1 MRILYV
7 TSTLPFGAAESFV
20 IPEVCEL
27 LRRGHDVRVIPIR
40 PRNGIVHVGIDE
52 LLERSVPTPLVS
64 GRVLRGASRAVR
76 MFGSAAVRSA
86 ADVVGESTSSVRL
99 KNAAVLPKALWLAT
113 EAKDFAPDHIHAHW
127 ASTTSTAAMI
137 AASLAEVPW
146 SLTAHRWDIAEANLL
161 ERKSASAAFVRA
173 ISTDGA
179 CDLRSQLAGR
189 QNIVE
194 LHMGVDL
201 PPQPGRPAP
210 HRKFLTVFV
219 PASLVPVKGHDVL
232 FRALALRGPAD
243 AGISA
248 VIAGGG
254 PLRGRLE
261 RLAADLGIADRVHF
275 LGQLPHDDVLRQLG
289 SGAYDLVVLSSV
301 ARGGEKEGI
310 PVALVEA
317 MAHSVPVLATDVG
330 GVSELVGRGGGMLV
344 PSADEQ
350 ALADALSEL
359 AADVE
364 LRRSLAL
371 AGRRRVEEEFSIV
384 SIAVRLVDLFEAAAG
399 GRRAPQ

>member
-1 MRILYV
+1 M
-7 TSTLPFGAAESFV
+7 
-20 IPEVCEL
+20 
-27 LRRGHDVRVIPIR
+27 
-40 PRNGIVHVGIDE
+40 
-52 LLERSVPTPLVS
+52 
-64 GRVLRGASRAVR
+64 
-76 MFGSAAVRSA
+76 
-86 ADVVGESTSSVRL
+86 
-99 KNAAVLPKALWLAT
+99 
-113 EAKDFAPDHIHAHW
+113 
-127 ASTTSTAAMI
+127 
-137 AASLAEVPW
+137 
-146 SLTAHRWDIAEANLL
+146 
-161 ERKSASAAFVRA
+161 
-173 ISTDGA
+173 
-179 CDLRSQLAGR
+179 
-189 QNIVE
+189 
-194 LHMGVDL
+194 
-201 PPQPGRPAP
+201 
-210 HRKFLTVFV
+210 
-219 PASLVPVKGHDVL
+219 
-232 FRALALRGPAD
+232 
-243 AGISA
+243 
-248 VIAGGG
+248 
-254 PLRGRLE
+254 
-261 RLAADLGIADRVHF
+261 AADLGIADRVHF